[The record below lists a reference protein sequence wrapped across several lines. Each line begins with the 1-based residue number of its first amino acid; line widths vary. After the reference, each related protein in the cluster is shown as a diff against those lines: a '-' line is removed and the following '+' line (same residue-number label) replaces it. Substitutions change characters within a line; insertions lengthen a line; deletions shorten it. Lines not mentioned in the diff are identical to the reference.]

1 MTCLIHLPYR
11 LSLECLVVAFKCIF
25 FTIEIGLRFICEL
38 QDISGHN
45 GRFFLFFFLNRFIL
59 QTTADS
65 SEAVCHKQ
73 VPVKKH
79 SKYKR
84 CQVIVGHLYSLSAT
98 SAPVEAALMSVTS
111 AQRQVCEKKTSIG
124 THGYTRGNLSAV
136 VRHGVQQVRCFI
148 MDVWGYIEAHHN
160 RVWAVCESN
169 TRFIL
174 KKLSMRIIHGR
185 WEYDRTTSGSSGSEE
200 TWLVDFEECL
210 SNHLP
215 NFYSLSIPSREGRPF
230 PHNIF

>member
-1 MTCLIHLPYR
+1 MCRDTVLFWGKMSELSSVLMRMLVLQMTCLIHLAYR
-11 LSLECLVVAFKCIF
+11 LSLECLVVAFNMYIF
-25 FTIEIGLRFICEL
+25 HNKNRITLYLRA
-38 QDISGHN
+38 SGYL
-45 GRFFLFFFLNRFIL
+45 GAPRQGFGGVFFLDRFVL

-124 THGYTRGNLSAV
+124 TRRYTRGNLSAV
-136 VRHGVQQVRCFI
+136 VCRGMQQVWCFI
-148 MDVWGYIEAHHN
+148 MDA
-160 RVWAVCESN
+160 AVN
-169 TRFIL
+169 L
-174 KKLSMRIIHGR
+174 LGVIICFWHQNKR
-185 WEYDRTTSGSSGSEE
+185 WLCWIIR
-200 TWLVDFEECL
+200 
-210 SNHLP
+210 
-215 NFYSLSIPSREGRPF
+215 
-230 PHNIF
+230 